1 MEKLWQILNTDNSK
15 FKAEVKKRWEDFCS
29 TIWFYGVWKKV
40 LNLLSLMHF
49 VAVSTDISMNKFVYV
64 INADENRIVQDEAV
78 NQI

>member
-15 FKAEVKKRWEDFCS
+15 FTAEVKKRWEDFCS

-40 LNLLSLMHF
+40 LNLLSLMHL
-49 VAVSTDISMNKFVYV
+49 VSVSTDISMNKFVYV
-64 INADENRIVQDEAV
+64 INADENGIVQDEAV